1 MVLTF
6 VFVTDRESIR
16 KLLLEKETDEEGGG
30 GNAETQELFQDLL
43 KPKLT
48 KNINKKETTTTIAR
62 GGAGAESTE
71 NKPTGASKTSCS
83 NKSSRRTVSNENKN
97 KQDAKMMRKMVQ
109 KKLTNLLQKQ
119 QTKY

>member
-30 GNAETQELFQDLL
+30 GDAETQELFQDLL

-48 KNINKKETTTTIAR
+48 KNINKKETTTTNSP
-62 GGAGAESTE
+62 GGGGGGEH
-71 NKPTGASKTSCS
+71 
-83 NKSSRRTVSNENKN
+83 R
-97 KQDAKMMRKMVQ
+97 KQTNGSIQDLLLKQ
-109 KKLTNLLQKQ
+109 KLTKNCQ
-119 QTKY
+119 Q